1 MALDATLGVFEI
13 GILIAGVL
21 FGVVTAQVYI
31 HHKTFPEENPWIK
44 FGLVDSMWL
53 IELGHT
59 MCVFHVVY
67 FYTVTH
73 YGDPSSLQVLPAS
86 IGAAVV
92 LHGLTIM
99 IVQGYFTYRIWRFTE
114 KLYIPVFSCFLMFC
128 QLLAVMTLASQLITI
143 ATKSLA
149 KFMAKW
155 EWLMFTVLVLR
166 AIADIT
172 VSGSLVFHLLN
183 GRRGAL
189 KSTVAVVDKLIL
201 WTIETGI
208 LTSILGFL
216 SIIFYLA
223 LKTTY
228 LWLGLLMLLPK
239 VFSNT
244 MLANMNSR
252 ATLRNMHS
260 SVEVTGRSTSS
271 NHHGIALQVAS
282 QRPVNISVHTE
293 VDTQQDSESRQWPLH
308 ASVLEMDSETRKSSY
323 AVY

>member
-31 HHKTFPEENPWIK
+31 HHKTFPEENRWIK

-201 WTIETGI
+201 WTIVSCPQDDVSLVGSSDATTESFLKHYACEHELPSYSAKYAFIRGGNRKVNIQQPSRNRPASSLTETGKY
-208 LTSILGFL
+208 L
-216 SIIFYLA
+216 SAY
-223 LKTTY
+223 
-228 LWLGLLMLLPK
+228 
-239 VFSNT
+239 
-244 MLANMNSR
+244 
-252 ATLRNMHS
+252 
-260 SVEVTGRSTSS
+260 
-271 NHHGIALQVAS
+271 
-282 QRPVNISVHTE
+282 
-293 VDTQQDSESRQWPLH
+293 
-308 ASVLEMDSETRKSSY
+308 
-323 AVY
+323 